1 MKGIL
6 INYEY
11 CTGCHSCEVAC
22 RNELGLAKGEFGI
35 KLTEVGPYK
44 YETAIDADTP
54 YEWVYN
60 PTITKACDLCEERT
74 NMGKMPSCVQAC
86 QAWCMYYGEVE
97 DLAKRM
103 DGRTR
108 WALYTPIQ
116 GDACISTRQTNA
128 THASAAH
135 ASAAPTKATEKKA
148 TRASVESTYHTTIG
162 EMEVNAVLR
171 GAEKLTDFVAKF
183 ATIDEEAAKAQLVDQ
198 LLSNEKANKYV
209 LPAADAKDGS
219 GHELGYMGVVMSYDA
234 QGTQLG
240 AGKSYLDKGKKVA
253 RKDITVVFM

>member
-1 MKGIL
+1 
-6 INYEY
+6 
-11 CTGCHSCEVAC
+11 
-22 RNELGLAKGEFGI
+22 
-35 KLTEVGPYK
+35 
-44 YETAIDADTP
+44 
-54 YEWVYN
+54 
-60 PTITKACDLCEERT
+60 
-74 NMGKMPSCVQAC
+74 
-86 QAWCMYYGEVE
+86 
-97 DLAKRM
+97 
-103 DGRTR
+103 
-108 WALYTPIQ
+108 
-116 GDACISTRQTNA
+116 
-128 THASAAH
+128 
-135 ASAAPTKATEKKA
+135 
-148 TRASVESTYHTTIG
+148 
-162 EMEVNAVLR
+162 MEVNAVLR